1 MNKMELIERYI
12 YQVGKRLPSKNRA
25 DIVSELRSSF
35 EDQLDARAVSEPSE
49 AQVIELLNEMGSP
62 ESVAA
67 SYFPEG
73 QYLIGPTLYPL
84 FRMVVGIVLAA
95 VIVAQLIGI
104 AAGVIFSQGSF
115 NPLQTLLTLLTTVP
129 IVIGWLVIVFA
140 ILQRFGVEPDSDDE
154 PFDPRQL
161 PAISGEKPVSRGEQI
176 FRIVFGVALLTA
188 LIVLYG
194 YGPGE
199 ASSEFLA
206 IPAINQYLP
215 WISLVLVFGILI
227 DIVILWHGEWRGST
241 RIAKL
246 VNDLVG
252 LLLLGLMIQRLT
264 SLLSAA
270 GVAGFADGVALIS
283 AGDEASM
290 QLAGMVFLRIPLIVA
305 FIVTGIEA
313 VVQVVGLVQERLRK
327 DQLGSTGLADA

>member
-1 MNKMELIERYI
+1 MELIERYV

-25 DIVSELRSSF
+25 DIVSELRSSL
-35 EDQLDARAVSEPSE
+35 EDQLDARADSEPSE

-84 FRMVVGIVLAA
+84 FRLITGIVLAA
-95 VIVAQLIGI
+95 VIGAQLI
-104 AAGVIFSQGSF
+104 AVTAGVIFSQESI
-115 NPLQTLLTLLTTVP
+115 NAVRTLLGILLSVP
-129 IVIGWLVIVFA
+129 IAVGWVVIAFA
-140 ILQRFGVEPDSDDE
+140 ILQRVGVRPEPEEE

-161 PAISGEKPVSRGEQI
+161 PAISGEEPVNRGEQI
-176 FRIVFGVALLTA
+176 FSIVFGVALLTG
-188 LIVLYG
+188 LIIL
-194 YGPGE
+194 YGPGAA
-199 ASSEFLA
+199 ASGYFA
-206 IPAINQYLP
+206 IPAITQYLP

-227 DIVILWHGEWRGST
+227 NIVILWHGEWRTST

-246 VNDLVG
+246 LDDLVG
-252 LLLLGLMIQRLT
+252 LLLLGLMIQGLT
-264 SLLSAA
+264 SLLNAA
-270 GVAGFADGVALIS
+270 GVAGFADGVALLS
-283 AGDEASM
+283 AGDVASL

-313 VVQVVGLVQERLRK
+313 VVQVVRLVQERLRK